1 MTSKFT
7 GNKTDPAQ
15 CQSGRKP
22 LRKGEV
28 SSKSGPSD
36 SPYTKLKEITDHFR
50 SHILCISAVVWH
62 LFPKLGC
69 VNTTELKTM
78 KTKHMHN

>member
-1 MTSKFT
+1 MLIS
-7 GNKTDPAQ
+7 A
-15 CQSGRKP
+15 KP

-62 LFPKLGC
+62 MFPKPGC
-69 VNTTELKTM
+69 VNTTELIDDENQTHAQLEKQLYL
-78 KTKHMHN
+78 